1 MLSRIIDM
9 SKSIKAAQIRPP
21 ANSHPRKMGQAG
33 NYAEMTLIEDVIEAN
48 KHIGEHIDSLTRRS
62 TLIQEY
68 LAVLHPE
75 VSIRTIRRILSKDV
89 EKS

>member
-1 MLSRIIDM
+1 MLSRITDM
-9 SKSIKAAQIRPP
+9 SKSIKATQIRPP
-21 ANSHPRKMGQAG
+21 TKMEQTSS
-33 NYAEMTLIEDVIEAN
+33 YAEMTLIEDVIEAN

-62 TLIQEY
+62 TLIQEH